1 MIRCLICTLVNST
14 VKLQV
19 KYCMKLDHA
28 QIVLIS
34 KESFTRFNCLFI
46 SPSEHELKKV
56 TVDRGKFIENADVGY
71 NNDSMLF
78 IYLIIT
84 QYDKNIS
91 CVSYYKYILNNNCQ

>member
-46 SPSEHELKKV
+46 SSSEHEFKKV
-56 TVDRGKFIENADVGY
+56 TVDRGKFIENSDVGH
-71 NNDSMLF
+71 NDNS
-78 IYLIIT
+78 
-84 QYDKNIS
+84 IS
-91 CVSYYKYILNNNCQ
+91 SISFMIRQCDQDILPNL